1 MPDAEDLPRDEL
13 IELCRALVQTPSVNG
28 RDPER
33 AVAEQ
38 VVAFAQRHGLAVETL
53 GQSPERP
60 NVLVRVGPD
69 APADLL
75 LLAHMDTVPP
85 GHAASWTSPPFAAQ
99 VRDGRIYGRG
109 AADNKGGLVAALA
122 ALLILQRHAGAPPP
136 PALLA
141 CIPDEE
147 SGATGELG
155 VRYLHAQGK
164 LGARG
169 AIYTYPGMRELIVG
183 HRGMMRVTLTTYGE
197 AYHSGSRAWQAASP
211 NANAVAGMAEILL
224 EIERHRFE
232 RDGAGLFAPYRTLI
246 TPTLI
251 SGGSGPSIAPDICEA
266 LLDIRIVP
274 EAPRDEVERVIRD
287 ILALVMQRRAPL
299 RADLRVETALP
310 PTQIAPDAPIVLA
323 LRHAADQ
330 ALGWSP
336 TIAVSGPANES
347 YILNELGIPTCVFGP
362 EGDNV
367 HAIDEYVEIES
378 IFQAGAIYA
387 RAARLL
393 AGL

>member
-1 MPDAEDLPRDEL
+1 MPDTDNLPRDEL

-38 VVAFAQRHGLAVETL
+38 IGAFARRRGLAVEVL
-53 GQSPERP
+53 GQSPDRP

-122 ALLILQRHAGAPPP
+122 ALLILQRHEETPPV
-136 PALLA
+136 LLA

-155 VRYLHAQGK
+155 VRYLHARGK
-164 LGARG
+164 LGARA

-183 HRGMMRVTLTTYGE
+183 HRGMMRVTLTTYGD
-197 AYHSGSRAWQAASP
+197 AFHSGSRAWQAAAP
-211 NANAVAGMAEILL
+211 NANAIAGMAEILL

-251 SGGSGPSIAPDICEA
+251 NGGSGPSIVPDICEA
-266 LLDIRIVP
+266 LLDIRMVP
-274 EAPRDEVERVIRD
+274 EAPRDEVERVIGD
-287 ILALVMQRRAPL
+287 ILASVTQRRAPL
-299 RADLRVETALP
+299 RVELRVVTALP
-310 PTQIAPDAPIVLA
+310 PTQIAPDAPIVRA
-323 LRHAADQ
+323 LRHAAQ
-330 ALGWSP
+330 EALGWSP

-362 EGDNV
+362 QGDNV
-367 HAIDEYVEIES
+367 HAADEYVEIES
-378 IFQAGAIYA
+378 IVQAGAIYA
-387 RAARLL
+387 HTARLL
-393 AGL
+393 AAR